1 MVRER
6 ERKRGDLK
14 HLSVHQWIR
23 SAIPDSQHPTSPV
36 GFLFLK
42 LPPPPC
48 AVLLESLAMN
58 GTSNFWQCPVHNMAM
73 WIRHLLKGTAD
84 ETDEVDLQVLC
95 LTGEGVTLSV
105 PCSMLGY
112 ELRRLVSEKLPCKP
126 GAKLAVHHVNTKLTL
141 NQTLAEQGIV
151 GKSAMLSCTY
161 IPTNVYTAWCYV
173 CGLPTSEREVAA
185 GRCYAT
191 WGSDRWR
198 VFTLSSP
205 QPCKIDFWWKIQPK
219 PGAGDLA
226 IWAFKAWV
234 LVRISTKAW
243 SWWPCHRA
251 FKAWVLFW
259 KFNQCLER
267 VTLPSSLQ
275 SLSFGNVDFNQNLE
289 QVTLPSSL
297 QSLSFGFMIF
307 TNAWSGRP
315 CHRVFKAGVLAVN
328 VNQSLERVTLP
339 SSLQSLS
346 FDGWFQPKP
355 GAGDLAIEPSKFEF
369 WWEFQP
375 KPGAGEPCR
384 RAFKVWVL
392 AMISF
397 KAWSGWP
404 CHRVFKAWVFGMEF
418 QPKPGAGD
426 LAIEPSKL
434 EFCQS
439 TFNQSL
445 GARWSCHRVF
455 RAWVLRL
462 WFQRKPG
469 ASDLAVKPS
478 ELDLWLEIQPK
489 PGAGDLAIESS
500 KLEFWPRF

>member
-173 CGLPTSEREVAA
+173 CGLPTSERQVALEGVTQLEA
-185 GRCYAT
+185 AT
-191 WGSDRWR
+191 EGKYLEYLPRS
-198 VFTLSSP
+198 
-205 QPCKIDFWWKIQPK
+205 
-219 PGAGDLA
+219 LA
-226 IWAFKAWV
+226 KLTFGEN
-234 LVRISTKAW
+234 
-243 SWWPCHRA
+243 
-251 FKAWVLFW
+251 
-259 KFNQCLER
+259 FNQSLEW
-267 VTLPSSLQ
+267 VTFPLSLQ
-275 SLSFGNVDFNQNLE
+275 SLSFGENF
-289 QVTLPSSL
+289 
-297 QSLSFGFMIF
+297 
-307 TNAWSGRP
+307 
-315 CHRVFKAGVLAVN
+315 
-328 VNQSLERVTLP
+328 NQSLERVTLP

-346 FDGWFQPKP
+346 FGWKSNQS
-355 GAGDLAIEPSKFEF
+355 LERVTLPSSLRSLSFGNVFNQSLEQVTLPPSLQNLSF
-369 WWEFQP
+369 GHDFNQSLERVTLPSSLQSLSFGWNFNQSLERVTLPSSLQSLSFGHDFNQSLERVTLP
-375 KPGAGEPCR
+375 SSLQSLSLGVNFNQSLERVALPLSLQSLSFGENFNQRVTVPSSLQSLS
-384 RAFKVWVL
+384 F
-392 AMISF
+392 AMILT
-397 KAWSGWP
+397 KAWSGWSCHQAFEAWVLAMFLTKAWSRWP
-404 CHRVFKAWVFGMEF
+404 CHRAFKAWV
-418 QPKPGAGD
+418 
-426 LAIEPSKL
+426 LALI
-434 EFCQS
+434 S
-439 TFNQSL
+439 TK
-445 GARWSCHRVF
+445 AWS
-455 RAWVLRL
+455 
-462 WFQRKPG
+462 G
-469 ASDLAVKPS
+469 
-478 ELDLWLEIQPK
+478 
-489 PGAGDLAIESS
+489 
-500 KLEFWPRF
+500 